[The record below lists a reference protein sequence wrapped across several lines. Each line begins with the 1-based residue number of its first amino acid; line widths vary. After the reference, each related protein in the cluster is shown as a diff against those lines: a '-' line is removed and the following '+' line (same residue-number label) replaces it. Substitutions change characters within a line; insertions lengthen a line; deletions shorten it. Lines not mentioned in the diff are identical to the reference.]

1 MSKLQIVVM
10 SNYQKYFLQIAPV
23 NVKQAD
29 GKFVTRY
36 ERLDTDSESKR
47 IREDLMKNLKLR
59 EKAKLVNIT
68 SIKKSMENISIKK
81 VVIQVADNSNTSSF
95 VMTTSVTRVKK
106 LAMNWK
112 IYRDCRWMTL
122 SQTKLY

>member
-1 MSKLQIVVM
+1 MSKFQIVVM
-10 SNYQKYFLQIAPV
+10 SNYQKNFLQIAPV

-95 VMTTSVTRVKK
+95 VMTTSVTRVK
-106 LAMNWK
+106 N
-112 IYRDCRWMTL
+112 
-122 SQTKLY
+122 

>member
-1 MSKLQIVVM
+1 MSKFQIVVI
-10 SNYQKYFLQIAPV
+10 SNYQKHFLKIAPV

-59 EKAKLVNIT
+59 EKTKLVNIT
-68 SIKKSMENISIKK
+68 SIKKSMENISIKE

-95 VMTTSVTRVKK
+95 VMTTSVTRVK
-106 LAMNWK
+106 N
-112 IYRDCRWMTL
+112 
-122 SQTKLY
+122 

>member
-47 IREDLMKNLKLR
+47 IREDLMKNL
-59 EKAKLVNIT
+59 
-68 SIKKSMENISIKK
+68 S
-81 VVIQVADNSNTSSF
+81 
-95 VMTTSVTRVKK
+95 
-106 LAMNWK
+106 
-112 IYRDCRWMTL
+112 
-122 SQTKLY
+122 